1 MKLLSFLHSKL
12 LFTLQDVAQE
22 IGNTRSAQTLLMR
35 YQKQGFVSKVRRGL
49 YCANNIATHLP
60 EANKYQVASAITPSS
75 YVAYHAAMEYH
86 GLAHQVYYDVAVGG
100 EQAFNS
106 FEFDG
111 IHFTFRQIPTHIGID
126 TPIADSHVRV
136 TNVERTVIDCI
147 DRIDLCGGWEELTNC
162 LMSVQ
167 YLREEMLLT
176 ILQTYNKIALYKK
189 VGFLFEQLHL
199 PVSSNLIDTCKQY
212 AKESVTYLTSDGDS
226 DTFSAAWRLYAP
238 KNLLTINQHNPDEL
252 V

>member
-1 MKLLSFLHSKL
+1 MNLLSFLHTKL

-22 IGNTRSAQTLLMR
+22 VGNTRSAQTLLMR

-75 YVAYHAAMEYH
+75 YVAYHTAMEYH

-100 EQAFNS
+100 EQAFNA

-111 IHFTFRQIPTHIGID
+111 IHFAFRQIPTHIGID

-136 TNVERTVIDCI
+136 TNVERTIIDCI
-147 DRIDLCGGWEELTNC
+147 DRIDRK
-162 LMSVQ
+162 SV
-167 YLREEMLLT
+167 
-176 ILQTYNKIALYKK
+176 
-189 VGFLFEQLHL
+189 V
-199 PVSSNLIDTCKQY
+199 
-212 AKESVTYLTSDGDS
+212 
-226 DTFSAAWRLYAP
+226 
-238 KNLLTINQHNPDEL
+238 
-252 V
+252 

>member
-1 MKLLSFLHSKL
+1 MNLLSFLYSKL

-22 IGNTRSAQTLLMR
+22 TGNTRSAQTLLMR

-100 EQAFNS
+100 EQAFNA
-106 FEFDG
+106 FEYDG
-111 IHFTFRQIPTHIGID
+111 IHFAFHQIPTHIGID

-136 TNVERTVIDCI
+136 TNVERTVVDCI

-176 ILQTYNKIALYKK
+176 MLQIYNKIALYKK
-189 VGFLFEQLHL
+189 VGFFTEVLHTL
-199 PVSSNLIDTCKQY
+199 EAIGQFFP
-212 AKESVTYLTSDGDS
+212 A
-226 DTFSAAWRLYAP
+226 SAEV
-238 KNLLTINQHNPDEL
+238 NTINTISIGFL
-252 V
+252 WLSVFR

>member
-1 MKLLSFLHSKL
+1 
-12 LFTLQDVAQE
+12 
-22 IGNTRSAQTLLMR
+22 
-35 YQKQGFVSKVRRGL
+35 
-49 YCANNIATHLP
+49 
-60 EANKYQVASAITPSS
+60 
-75 YVAYHAAMEYH
+75 
-86 GLAHQVYYDVAVGG
+86 
-100 EQAFNS
+100 
-106 FEFDG
+106 
-111 IHFTFRQIPTHIGID
+111 
-126 TPIADSHVRV
+126 
-136 TNVERTVIDCI
+136 
-147 DRIDLCGGWEELTNC
+147 
-162 LMSVQ
+162 MSVQ